1 MGDSGVPPAAA
12 AAAVAAAAAATA
24 VAATA
29 AAAAAA
35 AAAVVA
41 AATATTCTATLAEA
55 GRSVP
60 PVFAHRLAALVDEPT
75 AAMVYLAVPGRGDV
89 WRRAPDDEAAPDTPA
104 FEQFFTALPDAVRQ
118 CLVDGGAPDAVHPRV
133 LLEGLSQKL
142 EYPGVVKYPGVIKYP
157 TETARDVFSAKG
169 AIDAAGCAA
178 LRREVDAR
186 RSVHRDSVD
195 KLPEHQLDLRHEE
208 LERLVGEPTVARLW
222 RLPAQLA
229 AQCGT
234 SEVGA
239 PAGRREPRY
248 RVELVVRRYSRGTR
262 PLLNFHRD
270 ACAFTV
276 NVALA
281 DDAAHEG
288 GHLLAVLD
296 DRVQLLS
303 RAEGEATVHPST
315 VLHAVSGVTSGVRY
329 SLLLFYYEDEE
340 GDPVYT

>member
-1 MGDSGVPPAAA
+1 
-12 AAAVAAAAAATA
+12 
-24 VAATA
+24 
-29 AAAAAA
+29 
-35 AAAVVA
+35 
-41 AATATTCTATLAEA
+41 
-55 GRSVP
+55 
-60 PVFAHRLAALVDEPT
+60 
-75 AAMVYLAVPGRGDV
+75 MVYLAVPGRGGV
-89 WRRAPDDEAAPDTPA
+89 WRRAPDDESAPDTPA
-104 FEQFFTALPDAVRQ
+104 FEQFFSALPDAVRQ
-118 CLVDGGAPDAVHPRV
+118 CLVDGGAPDAVDPRA
-133 LLEGLSQKL
+133 LLEGLNRPKL
-142 EYPGVVKYPGVIKYP
+142 GPPAGDHWSGETGPLEAPAVEYP

-186 RSVHRDSVD
+186 RSVFRDSVD
-195 KLPEHQLDLRHEE
+195 KMPEHQLDLRREE
-208 LERLVGEPTVARLW
+208 LERLVGVPTVARLW

-229 AQCGT
+229 AQRGT

-239 PAGRREPRY
+239 PAGRSEPRY
-248 RVELVVRRYSRGTR
+248 RVELFVRRYSRGTR

-270 ACAFTV
+270 ACAVTV

-296 DRVQLLS
+296 DRVRLLS

-329 SLLLFYYEDEE
+329 SLLLFFWKVDEE
-340 GDPVYT
+340 GDPLYI